1 MILGCQYWR
10 CEDCGATCFPR
21 RFLCPR
27 CRGVRL
33 SEDRV
38 SDGVVEEVTQVR
50 HAIGR
55 GADSDIPIIAS
66 ILTGAGHRMI
76 VRLDT
81 PLAPG
86 AEVALFEHDGAPRA
100 GVRAG
105 GA

>member
-1 MILGCQYWR
+1 MTLGCRFWR
-10 CEDCGATCFPR
+10 CESCGAAYFPQ

-27 CRGVRL
+27 CRGGRFAL
-33 SEDRV
+33 ELV

-50 HAIGR
+50 YAIGR
-55 GADSDIPIIAS
+55 GDGEVPVLATVI
-66 ILTGAGHRMI
+66 TGVGHRMI

-81 PLAPG
+81 ALEAG
-86 AEVALFEHDGAPRA
+86 ATVALYEKDGAPHA